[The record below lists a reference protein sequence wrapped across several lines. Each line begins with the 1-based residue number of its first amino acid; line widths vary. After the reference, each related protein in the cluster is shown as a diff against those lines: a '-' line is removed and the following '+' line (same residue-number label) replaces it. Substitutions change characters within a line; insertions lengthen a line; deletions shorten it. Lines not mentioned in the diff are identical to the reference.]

1 MSEESNPIKDY
12 LFNYIEK
19 STTISK
25 LISEQKFDVIID
37 EIIENCYDKITL
49 MDKKE
54 ESVGILA
61 TGLLHYL
68 LTNAL
73 LNSQRKVEYK
83 GLELD
88 IVIPDVRTLE
98 KDAKMTLLILIPKS
112 SDKKIIDKKISQLN
126 EIQPNKDNIWVVLS
140 EDVSVDSKSFVLS
153 KENNSFSKIIFENE
167 LFSLDKTNDLQSIDM
182 SSDSTIQ
189 IFSLIGWNFLNCK
202 IFSSIIFLS
211 DDFGIK
217 INSVILA
224 SFSSVLMS
232 GITISNSI
240 P

>member
-1 MSEESNPIKDY
+1 MSDEENPVKDY
-12 LFNYIEK
+12 LFEYIEK
-19 STTISK
+19 SNTIPK
-25 LISEQKFDVIID
+25 LISEKKFDIVID
-37 EIIENCYDKITL
+37 EIIENCYEKIIL

-73 LNSQRKVEYK
+73 LNSQRKVEYE

-112 SDKKIIDKKISQLN
+112 SDKKIIDEKISQLN

-140 EDVSVDSKSFVLS
+140 EDIPVDSKSFILS
-153 KENNSFSKIIFENE
+153 KENNSFSKIIFEIAQ
-167 LFSLDKTNDLQSIDM
+167 FSNVGKSNK
-182 SSDSTIQ
+182 
-189 IFSLIGWNFLNCK
+189 FK
-202 IFSSIIFLS
+202 ILRI
-211 DDFGIK
+211 
-217 INSVILA
+217 
-224 SFSSVLMS
+224 
-232 GITISNSI
+232 
-240 P
+240 

>member
-19 STTISK
+19 STTILK

-37 EIIENCYDKITL
+37 EIIENCYDKIML

-54 ESVGILA
+54 DSVGILA

-140 EDVSVDSKSFVLS
+140 EDISVDSKSFVLS
-153 KENNSFSKIIFENE
+153 KGNNSFSKIIFEIAQ
-167 LFSLDKTNDLQSIDM
+167 FSNVGKSNK
-182 SSDSTIQ
+182 
-189 IFSLIGWNFLNCK
+189 FK
-202 IFSSIIFLS
+202 ILRI
-211 DDFGIK
+211 
-217 INSVILA
+217 
-224 SFSSVLMS
+224 
-232 GITISNSI
+232 
-240 P
+240 

>member
-19 STTISK
+19 STTILK

-153 KENNSFSKIIFENE
+153 KENNSFSKIIFEIAQ
-167 LFSLDKTNDLQSIDM
+167 FSNVGKSNK
-182 SSDSTIQ
+182 
-189 IFSLIGWNFLNCK
+189 FK
-202 IFSSIIFLS
+202 ILRI
-211 DDFGIK
+211 
-217 INSVILA
+217 
-224 SFSSVLMS
+224 
-232 GITISNSI
+232 
-240 P
+240 

>member
-1 MSEESNPIKDY
+1 MSDEENPVKDY
-12 LFNYIEK
+12 LFEYIEK
-19 STTISK
+19 SNTIPK
-25 LISEQKFDVIID
+25 LISEKKFDIVIN
-37 EIIENCYDKITL
+37 EIIENFYDKIIS

-112 SDKKIIDKKISQLN
+112 SDKKIIDEKISQLN
-126 EIQPNKDNIWVVLS
+126 EIQPYKDNIWVVLS
-140 EDVSVDSKSFVLS
+140 EDIPIDSKSFVLS
-153 KENNSFSKIIFENE
+153 KGNNSFSKIIFEIAQ
-167 LFSLDKTNDLQSIDM
+167 FSNVGKSNK
-182 SSDSTIQ
+182 
-189 IFSLIGWNFLNCK
+189 FK
-202 IFSSIIFLS
+202 ILRI
-211 DDFGIK
+211 
-217 INSVILA
+217 
-224 SFSSVLMS
+224 
-232 GITISNSI
+232 
-240 P
+240 

>member
-1 MSEESNPIKDY
+1 MWKYVSEESNPIKDY

-68 LTNAL
+68 LMNAL

-140 EDVSVDSKSFVLS
+140 EDISVDSKSFVLS
-153 KENNSFSKIIFENE
+153 KENNTFSKIIFEIAQFSNVGKSNKFKILRIW
-167 LFSLDKTNDLQSIDM
+167 LF
-182 SSDSTIQ
+182 
-189 IFSLIGWNFLNCK
+189 
-202 IFSSIIFLS
+202 
-211 DDFGIK
+211 
-217 INSVILA
+217 
-224 SFSSVLMS
+224 
-232 GITISNSI
+232 
-240 P
+240 